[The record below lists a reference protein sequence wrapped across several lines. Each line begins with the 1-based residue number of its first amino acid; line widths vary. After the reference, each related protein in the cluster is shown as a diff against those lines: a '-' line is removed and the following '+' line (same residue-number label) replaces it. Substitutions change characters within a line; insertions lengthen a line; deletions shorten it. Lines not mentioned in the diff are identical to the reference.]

1 MSEPNVLNVT
11 EEIVKGLVNF
21 MMHSPDYQT
30 FCHCKKCE
38 LNIVANALNN
48 LPTKYVVCEQSR
60 NKAFEEIN
68 TPENI
73 VAINKE
79 IIRAIH
85 LVSINPQH

>member
-1 MSEPNVLNVT
+1 MSEPDLLNVT
-11 EEIVKGLVNF
+11 EEIVKGLVKF
-21 MMHSPDYQT
+21 MIHSPDYQT

-38 LNIVANALNN
+38 LSIVANALNN
-48 LPTKYVVCEQSR
+48 LPSKYVVSEQSR
-60 NKAFEEIN
+60 NEAYLQIN

-73 VAINKE
+73 EVINKE